1 MKIKHLQI
9 FFNLWIKTTNQLLL
23 TLIITATKT
32 NFNKKLKRNSKL
44 NMLKKR
50 TDPEKNYMKLE
61 CITIMK
67 NFGLFWL

>member
-32 NFNKKLKRNSKL
+32 YFNKKLKRNSKL

-50 TDPEKNYMKLE
+50 TDPEKNHMKLE

-67 NFGLFWL
+67 NFRLFWL